1 MRVTRLSKAQ
11 QHEAQKIIQ
20 SISAFFNVSC
30 NLYID
35 DVSRFLNDR
44 QIKIIKMKIKGYRNV
59 EIAKTLD
66 VCPATIT
73 IELYKIRKILIDEG
87 YKDLLGE

>member
-1 MRVTRLSKAQ
+1 MILLSNDPQIKVK
-11 QHEAQKIIQ
+11 KIIQ

-30 NLYID
+30 NIYIEE
-35 DVSRFLNDR
+35 VSTFLNDR
-44 QIKIIKMKIKGYRNV
+44 QLKIIKMKMKEYRNV